1 MAPYPTA
8 EAVMRQI
15 GYRVSIYMILA
26 LSIFSLAHFDA
37 FSRRDS
43 DQRVPSNVPTE
54 LSGIWEAYKI
64 LEADFGG
71 VVQVDEYVL
80 IQGALQGLIN
90 AIKEKDPSLDLN
102 EYDLPLQNIND
113 LWDLWP
119 DISSLLEAQEVQIGS
134 DHLEESAIEGMLE
147 ALGDKNTAYLSAGR
161 YDRLKESF
169 ESDFEGVGIWA
180 FHQSGETVVSEVIEG
195 TPAEKAGILAGDVI
209 TAVEGVPIADLTIDE
224 VIGMI
229 KGPQGSNVN
238 LLIRRQSDGKET
250 NETITVTRDLVR
262 TTSVIWSSL
271 NDDVAYMK
279 IDRFRDM
286 ADQEMETAL
295 KEILAGGFGS
305 LILDVR
311 GNTGGIVSTAVS
323 ITSQFLTDGLV
334 VYQVDGKGIRTDFAV
349 EPGGIATEMPL
360 VVLTDRLSASS
371 SEFLAGAVQDRK
383 RAKIVGSKT
392 FGKGSLNELRRL
404 DNGSGIYITS
414 ALWYTP
420 NGRLIEGKGLEP
432 DIEAEYE
439 RWITLD
445 PGVVEPIRGQIGVS
459 IMQYENGIYD
469 VFVDR
474 PLQIALEQLE
484 I

>member
-1 MAPYPTA
+1 
-8 EAVMRQI
+8 MRQI
-15 GYRVSIYMILA
+15 GYRLSIYIILA

-37 FSRRDS
+37 FNRNSS
-43 DQRVPSNVPTE
+43 EQRVPSNVPTE
-54 LSGIWEAYKI
+54 LAGVWEAYKI

-71 VVQVDEYVL
+71 VAQVDQYNL
-80 IQGALQGLIN
+80 TQGAFRGLIN
-90 AIKEKDPSLDLN
+90 VIGEKEPLLDLN
-102 EYDLPLQNIND
+102 KYQSPLQNLED

-119 DISSLLEAQEVQIGS
+119 EISLLLETHGIQIEAGY
-134 DHLEESAIEGMLE
+134 LEEAAIEGMLE

-180 FHQSGETVVSEVIEG
+180 VQQSGETLVSEVIEG

-209 TAVEGVPIADLTIDE
+209 TAVEGVPITGLTIDE
-224 VIGMI
+224 VVGMI
-229 KGPQGSNVN
+229 KGPQGTNVN
-238 LLIRRQSDGKET
+238 LLIRRLSDGKET
-250 NETITVTRDLVR
+250 TQTITVIRDLVR
-262 TTSVIWSSL
+262 TTSVVWNSL
-271 NDDVAYMK
+271 TDDVAYIK

-286 ADQEMETAL
+286 ADQEMKKTL
-295 KEILAGGFGS
+295 KEISDGGVGS

-323 ITSQFLTDGLV
+323 ITSQFLTGGLV
-334 VYQVDGKGIRTDFAV
+334 VYQVDGNGLRTDFAV

-371 SEFLAGAVQDRK
+371 SEFLAGALQDRK

-432 DIEAEYE
+432 DIQAEYE